1 MPRPRRLIVDAYN
14 VLHVT
19 GVLDPDH
26 AGPDLEE
33 LAELIATSRW
43 AGIPA
48 TLACDGPGRDAGRFK
63 PPTGVSV
70 VYAGAGRD
78 ADTLIE
84 GMIGRD
90 SAPRSLRVV
99 SSDRRIQRAARRRRA
114 GWMSSEDFLQGLN
127 RDAHRNGIRT
137 APAAPGPSVP
147 LPDAAV
153 ARWLERFGVGSDHP
167 LRRLQATAGRDE
179 PLSGAGGSGPGRNAE
194 GDAGRPRRPGGESA
208 DADPVLRQAVEEWRD
223 RLHPDDLDM
232 RRWIAGVEPIRR
244 ADGSSGSRR

>member
-33 LAELIATSRW
+33 LAELIASSRW
-43 AGIPA
+43 AGVPA
-48 TLACDGPGRDAGRFK
+48 TLACDGPGGDVGRFK

-114 GWMSSEDFLQGLN
+114 GWMSSEDFLLGLN
-127 RDAHRNGIRT
+127 RDAHRAGARPGSSVRS
-137 APAAPGPSVP
+137 PAVP

-167 LRRLQATAGRDE
+167 LRRLRATAGRDE
-179 PLSGAGGSGPGRNAE
+179 PLLGAGGDGPGGNADR
-194 GDAGRPRRPGGESA
+194 DAGRSRRAGADTP